1 MPNQKQEFSTWI
13 ATCGPLGYIPI
24 APGSSGALLGL
35 VFFMGVSEIPL
46 AGNYLSAIQAIAVV
60 TVGIVGL
67 WSSQRAIKYFNRK
80 DPSPVVIDEVF
91 GQMVTFLGTSN
102 TGWQDLVIGF
112 ILFRVMDIF
121 KPFPVRIVEKL
132 PGAWGIM
139 LDDGVAGLFS
149 LALLLM
155 IRNLVA

>member
-1 MPNQKQEFSTWI
+1 MSNQKQEFSTWI
-13 ATCGPLGYIPI
+13 ATCGPIGYIPI

-46 AGNYLSAIQAIAVV
+46 AENYLSAKQAITVI

-67 WSSQRAIKYFNRK
+67 WSSQRAIKCFNRK

-91 GQMVTFLGTSN
+91 GQLVTFLGTSN
-102 TGWQDLVIGF
+102 AGWQDLVIGF

-149 LALLLM
+149 LGLLLM
-155 IRNLVA
+155 IRNLAA

>member
-1 MPNQKQEFSTWI
+1 MSNQKQEFSTWI
-13 ATCGPLGYIPI
+13 ATCGPVGYIPI

-35 VFFMGVSEIPL
+35 VFFIGVSKIPL
-46 AGNYLSAIQAIAVV
+46 TENYLSAIQAIAVI

-67 WSSQRAIKYFNRK
+67 WSSQRAIKCFNHK

-91 GQMVTFLGTSN
+91 GQLVTFLGISN
-102 TGWQDLVIGF
+102 AGWQDLVIGF
-112 ILFRVMDIF
+112 ILFRVVDIF
-121 KPFPVRIVEKL
+121 KPFPVRIIEKL

-155 IRNLVA
+155 IRNLTA

>member
-121 KPFPVRIVEKL
+121 KPFPVRITEKL